1 MCRAGRGPLVLSA
14 VSHRRVAD
22 RRATQG
28 RGPMFGDSMFEEE
41 DRLRRT
47 EEGKDDDF
55 QASTEDEQQ
64 DITAAGGL
72 DERLRRRQAV
82 AQLLREVGG
91 C

>member
-1 MCRAGRGPLVLSA
+1 
-14 VSHRRVAD
+14 
-22 RRATQG
+22 
-28 RGPMFGDSMFEEE
+28 MFGDSMFDEE
-41 DRLRRT
+41 DRLRRI

-55 QASTEDEQQ
+55 QSSAEDEEQ

-72 DERLRRRQAV
+72 DERLRRRVAV

>member
-1 MCRAGRGPLVLSA
+1 
-14 VSHRRVAD
+14 
-22 RRATQG
+22 
-28 RGPMFGDSMFEEE
+28 MFGDSMFDEE
-41 DRLRRT
+41 DRLRRI

-55 QASTEDEQQ
+55 QASTEDEQ
-64 DITAAGGL
+64 DDLTAAGGL

>member
-1 MCRAGRGPLVLSA
+1 
-14 VSHRRVAD
+14 
-22 RRATQG
+22 
-28 RGPMFGDSMFEEE
+28 MFGDSMFEEE

-47 EEGKDDDF
+47 EEGKDEDF
-55 QASTEDEQQ
+55 QASTEDEQ
-64 DITAAGGL
+64 DDLTAAGGL